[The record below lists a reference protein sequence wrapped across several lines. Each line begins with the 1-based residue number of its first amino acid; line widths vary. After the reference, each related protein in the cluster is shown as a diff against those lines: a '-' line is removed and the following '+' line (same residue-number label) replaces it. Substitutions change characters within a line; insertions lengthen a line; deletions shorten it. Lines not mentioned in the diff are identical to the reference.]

1 MPDCPVYQMCGS
13 SGSSSPDSAGSAS
26 FPTVSFGSASSTTVS
41 FAVLRPLQ
49 PLPAVSHPLQPHPA
63 TSRRIPLHPQYP
75 HSFETAPETVV
86 STFPI
91 SAVSSPVFLSALPV
105 SVGFSTVFRTLFSAD
120 DPVAVPL
127 LPAASDSFS
136 PVSLQTAR
144 YCESCFWH
152 LPPCGVHCGTD
163 RIKSKKPLSVQ
174 AGKVRR
180 PDNRAVH
187 VRNKNSAVH
196 NQ

>member
-1 MPDCPVYQMCGS
+1 MCGS
-13 SGSSSPDSAGSAS
+13 SGSSSPDSAAVLRSPQSLLAVLRPPQYLS
-26 FPTVSFGSASSTTVS
+26 
-41 FAVLRPLQ
+41 AVLRPLQ

-127 LPAASDSFS
+127 LSAASDSFS

-152 LPPCGVHCGTD
+152 LYPAACTAGTVS
-163 RIKSKKPLSVQ
+163 IKSKKPLSVQ
-174 AGKVRR
+174 AGKVRQ